1 MSLPEVVF
9 NISFNGFFS
18 TSWCSKV
25 LQYFR
30 RMTRVLQS
38 TTSGT
43 RGLDADVSFFRMGF
57 GGDLVLQHFLPAK
70 CFLPPCPD

>member
-43 RGLDADVSFFRMGF
+43 RGLDADVSFFSNGF
-57 GGDLVLQHFLPAK
+57 RWRPRIATFFACEMFSPTM
-70 CFLPPCPD
+70 P